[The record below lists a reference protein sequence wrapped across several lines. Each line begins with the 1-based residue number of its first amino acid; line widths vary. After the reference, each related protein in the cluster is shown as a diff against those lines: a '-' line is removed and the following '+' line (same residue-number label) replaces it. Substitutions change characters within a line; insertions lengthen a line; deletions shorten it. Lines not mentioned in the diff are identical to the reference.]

1 MDVSISDPLLPSHK
15 NPAWQILKVME
26 FSPIHL
32 VCFRIKSKTQVFE
45 FKVWE
50 GVCVCVCVC
59 EHMLLCTHTKCC
71 RRTPKM
77 RNEKSILDL
86 APWMLLGLGTLL
98 YLFCWYG

>member
-59 EHMLLCTHTKCC
+59 IPPCF
-71 RRTPKM
+71 M
-77 RNEKSILDL
+77 RVSEIIVKEKKWFIFFFS
-86 APWMLLGLGTLL
+86 WN
-98 YLFCWYG
+98 

>member
-59 EHMLLCTHTKCC
+59 VWAYAPMHSYQML
-71 RRTPKM
+71 
-77 RNEKSILDL
+77 
-86 APWMLLGLGTLL
+86 
-98 YLFCWYG
+98 

>member
-50 GVCVCVCVC
+50 GVCVCVCVWAYAPM
-59 EHMLLCTHTKCC
+59 HSYQML
-71 RRTPKM
+71 
-77 RNEKSILDL
+77 
-86 APWMLLGLGTLL
+86 
-98 YLFCWYG
+98 

>member
-59 EHMLLCTHTKCC
+59 VSICSYALIPNVVEGHLKWEM
-71 RRTPKM
+71 
-77 RNEKSILDL
+77 KS
-86 APWMLLGLGTLL
+86 L
-98 YLFCWYG
+98 YWI

>member
-1 MDVSISDPLLPSHK
+1 MRENCGLGSGMESETETYGGKFRIYITYRMDVSISDPLLPSHK

-59 EHMLLCTHTKCC
+59 VWAYAPMHSYQML
-71 RRTPKM
+71 
-77 RNEKSILDL
+77 
-86 APWMLLGLGTLL
+86 
-98 YLFCWYG
+98 